1 MSNDLINRNETDDII
16 VKNQEN
22 TGIRVDEQS
31 VFKVDL
37 STSDITG
44 AGTVAKSIG
53 QLLEPRLMKKRLE
66 QFENTLEMIKEYKQK
81 GLISSDMSYSING
94 IEKNASLISVD
105 KRAIRSL
112 ILEEINK
119 QINIESIAYKCL
131 DYIDTDFVPQEEI
144 NDDWLY
150 TFRDSVKNIASE
162 ELQSIWAKLLANE
175 IQSPSTYSL
184 RTLDTLKNMNSH
196 EAEKFK
202 QFIKLTITDIK
213 HTNRISIADT
223 DILSKYGINYSDIQ
237 LLEEIGLIQ
246 NGSIRYI
253 TPGDNVYIINDTKAM
268 NINNNTETNG
278 SFSSIYNTSKVGTEL
293 ASIVIGLDNSI
304 NYEYI
309 KEFVKSINKDNKYN
323 VMIGEN
329 YKILENGI
337 QCENIKEFK

>member
-81 GLISSDMSYSING
+81 GLITSDMSYSING

-105 KRAIRSL
+105 ERAIRSL

-150 TFRDSVKNIASE
+150 TFRDSVKNISSE

-184 RTLDTLKNMNSH
+184 RTLDTLKKMSSH
-196 EAEKFK
+196 EAEIFKKF
-202 QFIKLTITDIK
+202 INITIED
-213 HTNRISIADT
+213 TNGSRITTTKS
-223 DILSKYGINYSDIQ
+223 DILAKQNIEYIDIL
-237 LLEEIGLIQ
+237 LLEEIGLLQTSQTLIISKG
-246 NGSIRYI
+246 NIPLFINSS
-253 TPGDNVYIINDTKAM
+253 NALNIIN
-268 NINNNTETNG
+268 NG
-278 SFSSIYNTSKVGTEL
+278 NEKSLTMHRTTLVGTEL
-293 ASIVIGLDNSI
+293 ANIVMELDDSI
-304 NYEYI
+304 NDEFIDDHMLKGCKKEGDEITYES
-309 KEFVKSINKDNKYN
+309 SITK
-323 VMIGEN
+323 
-329 YKILENGI
+329 
-337 QCENIKEFK
+337 